1 MEHKLEINIKD
12 YLTIDEIKDIIRD
25 EFAASV
31 ARALSKETDLTRIIG
46 NIAHEIVFDEV
57 GKYIPNY
64 KELLAKNIKQII
76 EQKDYRWEIFRCKD
90 VWDREEGPGL
100 TIIKETLNANKDAMR
115 KRIEEVINNFDI
127 EALCKDY
134 LDKRMD
140 EVAAEF
146 GRISDFLYEI
156 SSRRKEN
163 NNRK

>member
-31 ARALSKETDLTRIIG
+31 ARALSKEADLTRIIG

-76 EQKDYRWEIFRCKD
+76 EKQDYRWQIFRCKD

-100 TIIKETLNANKDAMR
+100 TIIKETLKANKDSIK
-115 KRIEEVINNFDI
+115 KRVEDAINNFDI
-127 EALCKDY
+127 KMLVSEY
-134 LDKRMD
+134 LNKEMED
-140 EVAAEF
+140 VACEF
-146 GRISDFLYEI
+146 GKISDFLYEI

-163 NNRK
+163 NEI